1 MGMKR
6 LTKIVVFIDNN
17 LLNFF
22 LFAFFLI
29 RIPPFYL
36 FYPLKSS
43 LLTTHTLARLLIAF
57 IFGGIVTKSILK
69 KKPLFGEKNR
79 NILILFLIYF
89 FFQSVSVISSVNL
102 SSFFQR
108 YKDIVFPGLFLFLV
122 VYFKIHYRKII
133 SVLLV
138 TLVVN
143 FFYQI
148 VIFLAPSFFQSMGEV
163 FIYQSHFDLV
173 FINLERS
180 RIFIE
185 TYDEIVIP
193 LIVIAL
199 AVAKDKR
206 EKILM
211 FLMFSMAVL
220 PSFLSNFRSRIL
232 MLVFAVFTS
241 FFFLLKKRFFH
252 KTIIL
257 SAFLIFGYLTYIV
270 LTTIFGFSFVDRFE
284 MKDKKEDVMT
294 VESRINNIGASLDM
308 AAGSPFF
315 GVGLGNYYDYLPGTK
330 KIRLSLFNW
339 KNKESEIASTNPHNI
354 FAQILSET
362 GFVSLIFYILM
373 IGYFVFYDWRTLK
386 ESNNP
391 YPKGFIISFW
401 TLFIYSLFN
410 PTTTLI
416 YNLLFWMLR
425 GLI

>member
-1 MGMKR
+1 MNR
-6 LTKIVVFIDNN
+6 LVKIAIFIDKN

-22 LFAFFLI
+22 LLAFFLV

-43 LLTTHTLARLLIAF
+43 LLTTHTLARLLIVF
-57 IFGGIVTKSILK
+57 IFGSILIKSFLK
-69 KKPLFGEKNR
+69 KKPLFGKNNR
-79 NILILFLIYF
+79 RILIIFLTYF
-89 FFQSVSVISSVNL
+89 FFQSVSVIGSVNL

-122 VYFKIHYRKII
+122 VYFKNHYRKII
-133 SVLLV
+133 SVLLI
-138 TLVVN
+138 TLVIN
-143 FFYQI
+143 FFYQM
-148 VIFLAPSFFQSMGEV
+148 VIFLAPSFFKSMGEI
-163 FIYQSHFDLV
+163 FIYQAHFDLV
-173 FINLERS
+173 SINLERS

-185 TYDEIVIP
+185 TYDEITIP
-193 LIVIAL
+193 LIVIGL
-199 AVAKDKR
+199 TQAKDKR

-211 FLMFSMAVL
+211 FLLFSMAVL

-232 MLVFAVFTS
+232 MLVFAVFVS
-241 FFFLLKKRFFH
+241 FFFLLKKRFSY
-252 KTIIL
+252 KTTIL
-257 SAFLIFGYLTYIV
+257 SVFLIFGYLTYIV

-294 VESRINNIGASLDM
+294 VESRINNIGASFDM
-308 AAGSPFF
+308 AASNPLF
-315 GVGLGNYYDYLPGTK
+315 GIGLGNYYDYLSGKK

-362 GFVSLIFYILM
+362 GYVSLIFYILM

-386 ESNNP
+386 EGNNP
-391 YPKGFIISFW
+391 YSKGFVISFW

-416 YNLLFWMLR
+416 YNLLFWSLR